1 MDGPNASQRPPA
13 LPRRQVDRA
22 RPEAGRAAPVGLG
35 TEISEPPPK
44 PAIPAAFPP
53 GLVQRP
59 SLELLARVRD
69 GLVVL
74 DAPAPSMWRGMWQ

>member
-1 MDGPNASQRPPA
+1 MDITQPSSSTNWDAAEVGS
-13 LPRRQVDRA
+13 LPRRTEQQ
-22 RPEAGRAAPVGLG
+22 RPELAKGRQ
-35 TEISEPPPK
+35 TDPPPE
-44 PAIPAAFPP
+44 PAVPEAFPP